1 MTEQEAWTLMAAYSN
16 NNALYFLANIIA
28 VCLGFVMSS
37 KIYESDNAPTI
48 ARLLATTYCLCIA
61 FFMYNALS
69 ASLTMIS
76 DFSWVFSELSKTRG
90 ISAISQE
97 IIDFDSTVQSLVNV
111 IFVLSIF
118 TYQMLGVWMKK
129 SN

>member
-1 MTEQEAWTLMAAYSN
+1 MYS
-16 NNALYFLANIIA
+16 
-28 VCLGFVMSS
+28 
-37 KIYESDNAPTI
+37 
-48 ARLLATTYCLCIA
+48 